1 MLMYPQNNQQPE
13 QPAFGQPTAQNPYQM
28 PVPGNQKK
36 KVFLMIGGGLLVL
49 VLLLFV
55 VFGGKSTP
63 GQENMTTVMQ
73 NTSESLGIL
82 DSYQED
88 VQFSGTKNDLAL
100 ARIILRGSY
109 QDLNELYKKAY
120 KSKKSFSSSPK
131 PDETS
136 QELLDEAAR
145 DNQLDTELIDVLEEK
160 IFAARKALQNQENN
174 FSQASSKE
182 TVKKSQQDLAT
193 IAEILA
199 DQQ

>member
-36 KVFLMIGGGLLVL
+36 KVLLMIGGGLLVII
-49 VLLLFV
+49 LLLFI

-63 GQENMTTVMQ
+63 GQESMTTVLE

-82 DSYQED
+82 DEYQED
-88 VQFSGTKNDLAL
+88 VELSGLKNDLAL

-109 QDLNELYKKAY
+109 LDLNDLYKKAY
-120 KSKKSFSSSPK
+120 DSNKSFSTSPK
-131 PDETS
+131 PDDAS
-136 QELLDEAAR
+136 QELLDEATR
-145 DNQLDTELIDVLEEK
+145 DNQLDTEIIDVLEEK

-193 IAEILA
+193 IAEILD